1 MAYDQSELPHIGPT
15 RREIRK
21 ARIEKRKARRE
32 QRKNTN
38 ALEDDLHTMISEGP
52 MFIQTLRRIK
62 QK

>member
-21 ARIEKRKARRE
+21 ARRE

-38 ALEDDLHTMISEGP
+38 ALEDDLHTMVSEGP
-52 MFIQTLRRIK
+52 RFIQALRRIK

>member
-21 ARIEKRKARRE
+21 ARREKRKIIQDPGGNIR
-32 QRKNTN
+32 
-38 ALEDDLHTMISEGP
+38 TMFSEGP
-52 MFIQTLRRIK
+52 RFIQALRRIK

>member
-21 ARIEKRKARRE
+21 ARREKRRII
-32 QRKNTN
+32 N
-38 ALEDDLHTMISEGP
+38 APEDDLHTMKSERP
-52 MFIQTLRRIK
+52 RFIQALHRIK

>member
-21 ARIEKRKARRE
+21 ARREKRRIINAPG
-32 QRKNTN
+32 TN
-38 ALEDDLHTMISEGP
+38 IRIMLEEGP
-52 MFIQTLRRIK
+52 MFIQALRKKK